1 MTVMKK
7 TGNNLQ
13 FTFKEIIRQYFDEKQ
28 LQAIKDVILY
38 GGWGDTDIEFKDGT
52 TCMAYGFCTNDT
64 SEGGHFKGR
73 EVTRVWSEIA
83 KVIKTTDAGKFMAH
97 RNDYWGDGSGDMVF
111 IRLGGFFKGGY
122 DSFVEWAK
130 KQSRPSAEVRCG
142 LYLKELKEREALIEQ
157 DMKSEE
163 VKANRK
169 RIASLKRKIE
179 RASKAIEK
187 SLKNTE
193 E

>member
-1 MTVMKK
+1 MKT

-38 GGWGDTDIEFKDGT
+38 GGWGDTDIEFKGG
-52 TCMAYGFCTNDT
+52 MVEPAFGFCTNDT
-64 SEGGHFKGR
+64 SAGGHFKGR

-111 IRLGGFFKGGY
+111 IRLGGYFKGGY

-130 KQSRPSAEVRCG
+130 KQTRPSAEVRCG
-142 LYLKELKEREALIEQ
+142 LYLKELKEKEAIENP
-157 DMKSEE
+157 DKET
-163 VKANRK
+163 KK
-169 RIASLKRKIE
+169 RIASLKRKIA
-179 RASKAIEK
+179 RAEK
-187 SLKNTE
+187 SLKNAE
-193 E
+193 EK

>member
-1 MTVMKK
+1 MTVMKT
-7 TGNNLQ
+7 TGNN
-13 FTFKEIIRQYFDEKQ
+13 FKKVISQYFNERQ
-28 LQAIKDVILY
+28 QQAFKDVILY
-38 GGWGDTDIEFKDGT
+38 GGWGDATVGFSDGDA
-52 TCMAYGFCTNDT
+52 MGYGFITNDT

-73 EVTRVWSEIA
+73 EVTQVWSEISRI
-83 KVIKTTDAGKFMAH
+83 IKKTDVGQFLAH
-97 RNDYWGDGSGDMVF
+97 RNDYWGDGSGDVIF
-111 IRLGGFFKGGY
+111 IRLDGFFKGDY

-130 KQSRPSAEVRCG
+130 IPVKQARPSAEVRCG
-142 LYLKELKEREALIEQ
+142 LYLKELKEREALIEE

-187 SLKNTE
+187 SLKNAE